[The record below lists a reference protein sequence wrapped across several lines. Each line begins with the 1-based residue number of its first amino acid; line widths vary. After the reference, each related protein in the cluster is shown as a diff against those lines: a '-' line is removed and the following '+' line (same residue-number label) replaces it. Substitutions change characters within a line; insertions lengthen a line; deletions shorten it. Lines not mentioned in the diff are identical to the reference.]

1 MLLGQEELAELPA
14 KFRWGYSAIS
24 HILSKFENEAG
35 PRTAFPCIFAPKAVK
50 RGNLR
55 FLLIPYEPENSRY
68 ELGLLASG
76 LRTYIDQININALDV
91 NHNRSLLVL
100 FEPVATLTT
109 TDQLKKIFIEAT
121 QFLLDEDRRPWPSHV
136 SKDPAHRTW
145 TMCFHG
151 CELFMNVS
159 HPAHALR
166 RSRNM
171 GAGLAFVINPRKI
184 FDIAAPANQQGS
196 AITART
202 RKNIDIYDDVTHSG
216 LLGSYVLGEAQ
227 WQPGLQNRQKREL
240 EVIVAMKVGHSEQAR
255 QGAGS
260 GRGGGCCFRRT
271 DKGEQ
276 LTGIKAALQRASRAR
291 SVLLALVGRNRCI
304 RLPSTLSQG
313 GNILSCS

>member
-1 MLLGQEELAELPA
+1 MLLSQEELAELPA
-14 KFRWGYSAIS
+14 KFRWGHSAIS
-24 HILSKFENEAG
+24 HILSKFENEEG
-35 PRTAFPCIFAPKAVK
+35 SRTAFPCIFAQNVVK

-55 FLLIPYEPENSRY
+55 FLPIPYEPEKSRY
-68 ELGLLASG
+68 ELGLLASA
-76 LRTYIDQININALDV
+76 LRTYIDQINIDALDI

-100 FEPVATLTT
+100 FEPLATLTT
-109 TDQLKKIFIEAT
+109 TDQFKTVFIEAM

-159 HPAHALR
+159 HPAHVLR

-196 AITART
+196 AITPRI
-202 RKNIDIYDDVTHSG
+202 RQNIDIYDDATHSG
-216 LLGSYVLGEAQ
+216 LLGSCVLGEAQ

-240 EVIVAMKVGHSEQAR
+240 RSCRCDEGR
-255 QGAGS
+255 PFRAGK
-260 GRGGGCCFRRT
+260 T
-271 DKGEQ
+271 KG
-276 LTGIKAALQRASRAR
+276 AR
-291 SVLLALVGRNRCI
+291 SRRRMLLPTYGQRRATDRDQSRPAACFP
-304 RLPSTLSQG
+304 R
-313 GNILSCS
+313 